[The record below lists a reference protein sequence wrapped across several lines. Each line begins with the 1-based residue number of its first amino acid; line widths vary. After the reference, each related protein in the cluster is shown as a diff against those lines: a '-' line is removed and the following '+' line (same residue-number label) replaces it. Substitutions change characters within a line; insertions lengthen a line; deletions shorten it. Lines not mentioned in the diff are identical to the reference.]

1 MTHEVRGDKRR
12 SEEAK
17 GCQRWSEEVR
27 GVQRRSEVVRGGRWT
42 EDFRADKRKTS
53 AQEETRKYNFPSFWE
68 IMTDIPTAYPI
79 N

>member
-1 MTHEVRGDKRR
+1 MTDEVRGDKRR
-12 SEEAK
+12 PKEVR
-17 GCQRWSEEVR
+17 GGQRWSEDVR
-27 GVQRRSEVVRGGRWT
+27 E
-42 EDFRADKRKTS
+42 DKRKTS